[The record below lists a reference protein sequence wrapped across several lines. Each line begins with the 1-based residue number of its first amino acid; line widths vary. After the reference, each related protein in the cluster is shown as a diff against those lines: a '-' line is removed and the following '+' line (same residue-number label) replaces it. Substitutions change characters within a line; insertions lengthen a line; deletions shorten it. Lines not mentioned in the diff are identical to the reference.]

1 MDKREKAN
9 KASIERKNKWLANL
23 SSVEKR
29 AYKYTDN
36 QRKRMRKFGIKKWK
50 VNFRQ
55 YVPLFGQMEE
65 FERSIGVTQHDRVFE
80 IDHILPLSLA
90 HGRKPMIRKLMKVS
104 NLQVI
109 TASRHKEK
117 TLNDNERMRLE
128 RNSKEGL

>member
-1 MDKREKAN
+1 MNDRDKAKR
-9 KASIERKNKWLANL
+9 ASIERKAKWMANL

-55 YVPLFGQMEE
+55 YVPLFEEMEAYE
-65 FERSIGVTQHDRVFE
+65 KSIGVTQHDRVFE

-90 HGRKPMIRKLMKVS
+90 HGRKPMIRKLMKVV

-117 TLNDNERMRLE
+117 TQNDNERMRLE
-128 RNSKEGL
+128 RSGKEGL